1 MFKRLHALG
10 RNLARMGRL
19 MVGVPDYQT
28 YLARRRHFS
37 AQAPVMTEAEFVR
50 YCNQRRLGGRR
61 PGGCC

>member
-1 MFKRLHALG
+1 MSEQLREMVRKLRQ
-10 RNLARMGRL
+10 MGRL
-19 MVGVPDYQT
+19 MVGIPDYQT

-37 AQAPVMTEAEFVR
+37 AQAAVMSEAEFVR